1 MPIALSAPHPLTAG
15 SERAFVIRLPSRR
28 SVVQTLFALAIF
40 LSAFLLFQVE
50 LLLGKQILPIFG
62 GAPAV
67 WTTCLLVFQLLLL
80 AGYTFA
86 HGVAV
91 RLKLREQALIQLSLL
106 GLSLCVFVFASLVW
120 SSPITP
126 LASWHPASGDDP
138 TWTIVRFLLATIGLP
153 FFVLST
159 TSSLALHWL
168 AKTAPGN
175 PPYRLYA
182 LSNAGSLL
190 GLLSYP
196 VLIEPNLR
204 LRTQAWAWTVSYA
217 VYAVAF
223 GICALLVMRAVS
235 QRPEVVAFSEVRQN
249 LTSSPGWPARFLWV
263 ALAACASVLLLA
275 TTNYICQELAVIP
288 FLWVLPLSLYL
299 LSFIFC
305 FESDRWY
312 RQGIF
317 HALFV
322 LAASAV
328 ILVIQPNADYSYV
341 VQLAAY
347 SALLFAGCMVCHGEA
362 ARTRPHAD
370 HLTEFYLCLSIGG
383 ALGGIFVGLIAPRIF
398 PNYWEYPLGI
408 LACTALILFV
418 SMRETSSWWHSGPI
432 SLGIALFGLVAVL
445 TPPVLAAVWPAAARF
460 PRWGR
465 LGVAGALLV
474 LAAWVYLREQSSTEQ
489 RGGPWAVRLAARCSL
504 AVITAGLAIPQ
515 KADFFHVVER
525 SRNFYGVLSVID
537 AQPENYLALR
547 HGEIVHGFQFEDAA
561 RSRLATAY
569 YGENSA
575 ANIVIR
581 HWPHHPMRVGLVGM
595 GTGTLASIGQ
605 PGDVYRF
612 YEINPD
618 VYRSSEGPSPYFT
631 FLKDSRAQIE
641 VVLGDARGSLQREAQ
656 QNRLQKFD
664 VLILDAFSSDAIPM
678 HLLTREA
685 FQVFTEHMR
694 GPESVIAVHISNRT
708 LDLGSVVAGVAREF
722 GMSAI
727 RNISLP
733 SKSYLW
739 ESEWVLLSRTD
750 ASLDLPELKPGNVPF
765 APGTKPILWTDDYSS
780 LWRVIRRAVKLQ
792 NEQE

>member
-1 MPIALSAPHPLTAG
+1 MPTALSVPHPLTIG
-15 SERAFVIRLPSRR
+15 SERLVIGLPSQR
-28 SVVQTLFALAIF
+28 SDVQALFALAIF

-80 AGYTFA
+80 GGYTFA

-91 RLKLREQALIQLSLL
+91 RLTIREQTLVQLSLL
-106 GLSLCVFVFASLVW
+106 GLSLCVFVLASQVW
-120 SSPITP
+120 PTPITP
-126 LASWHPASGDDP
+126 HASWRPASADDP
-138 TWTIVRFLLATIGLP
+138 TWTIVRFLLVTIGLP

-168 AKTAPGN
+168 AKTLPGN
-175 PPYRLYA
+175 PPYRFYA
-182 LSNAGSLL
+182 LSSAGSLL

-204 LRTQAWAWTVSYA
+204 LRTQAWAWTASYA
-217 VYAVAF
+217 VYVVAF
-223 GICALLVMRAVS
+223 GMCALLVRRAAS
-235 QRPEVVAFSEVRQN
+235 QRPEIAGLPEVRQD
-249 LTSSPGWPARFLWV
+249 LTASPGWPARFLWV
-263 ALAACASVLLLA
+263 TLAACASVLLLA
-275 TTNYICQELAVIP
+275 TTNHISQELTVVP

-299 LSFIFC
+299 LSFVFC

-312 RQGIF
+312 RQRAF
-317 HALFV
+317 HALFM
-322 LAASAV
+322 LAAFAV
-328 ILVIQPNADYSYV
+328 ILVMQPNADYSYL
-341 VQLAAY
+341 VQLGAC
-347 SALLFAGCMVCHGEA
+347 SAMLSAGCMVCHGEA

-370 HLTEFYLCLSIGG
+370 HLTQFYLCLSIGG
-383 ALGGIFVGLIAPRIF
+383 ALGGVFVSLIAPRIF
-398 PNYWEYPLGI
+398 PNYWEYPLGV

-418 SMRETSSWWHSGPI
+418 SMKETSSWWHSGRT
-432 SLGIALFGLVAVL
+432 SLGVALFGLIAVL
-445 TPPVLAAVWPAAARF
+445 TPSVLAPVWPAAAQF

-474 LAAWVYLREQSSTEQ
+474 LAAWVYLREQSSREP

-504 AVITAGLAIPQ
+504 AVLTAGLAIPQ
-515 KADFFHVVER
+515 KADFFHVVRR

-561 RSRLATAY
+561 RRRLATGY

-618 VYRSSEGPSPYFT
+618 VYRSSEGTQPYFS

-656 QNRLQKFD
+656 QDRLQKFD

-678 HLLTREA
+678 HLLTLEA
-685 FQVFTEHMR
+685 FKIFTEHMR

-708 LDLGSVVAGVAREF
+708 LDLGPVVAGVAREF
-722 GMSAI
+722 GLSAV

-739 ESEWVLLSRTD
+739 ESDWVLLSRTD
-750 ASLDLPELKPGNVPF
+750 ASLDLPELKPGKVPF
-765 APGTKPILWTDDYSS
+765 AAGMKPILWTDDYSN
-780 LWRVIRRAVKLQ
+780 LWRVIRQPVLNVSLR
-792 NEQE
+792 

>member
-1 MPIALSAPHPLTAG
+1 MPTAISAPHPVTTE
-15 SERAFVIRLPSRR
+15 SERAFGIPLWSQR
-28 SVVQTLFALAIF
+28 SGVQILFALTIF

-80 AGYTFA
+80 GGYTFA

-91 RLKLREQALIQLSLL
+91 RLTLRQQTLVQLSLL
-106 GLSLCVFVFASLVW
+106 GLSLCVVVIASRMW
-120 SSPITP
+120 PSPITP
-126 LASWHPASGDDP
+126 VASWRPGSVDDP
-138 TWTIVRFLLATIGLP
+138 TWTIVRLLLATIGLQ

-159 TSSLALHWL
+159 TSSMTLHWL

-182 LSNAGSLL
+182 LSSAGSLL

-196 VLIEPNLR
+196 VLVEPNLR
-204 LRTQAWAWTVSYA
+204 LRTQAWAWTASYV
-217 VYAVAF
+217 VYAFAF
-223 GICALLVMRAVS
+223 GICALLVRRAAS
-235 QRPEVVAFSEVRQN
+235 QRPEIAGLPKVRQD
-249 LTSSPGWPARFLWV
+249 LTSSPGWPARLLWV

-275 TTNYICQELAVIP
+275 TTNYISQELAVVP

-312 RQGIF
+312 RQGVF
-317 HALFV
+317 HVLFM

-328 ILVIQPNADYSYV
+328 VLVIRPNADYPYF
-341 VQLAAY
+341 VQLGAY
-347 SALLFAGCMVCHGEA
+347 SAMLFAGCMVCHGEA

-370 HLTEFYLCLSIGG
+370 HLTQFYLCLSIGG
-383 ALGGIFVGLIAPRIF
+383 ALGGVFVSLIAPRIF

-408 LACTALILFV
+408 LACIALILFV
-418 SMRETSSWWHSGPI
+418 SMRETSSWWNRGPT
-432 SLGIALFGLVAVL
+432 SLGVALFALVAVL
-445 TPPVLAAVWPAAARF
+445 APTIVATVWPPAAQF

-465 LGVAGALLV
+465 LGLASALLFV
-474 LAAWVYLREQSSTEQ
+474 AAWMYTRERSSTER
-489 RGGPWAVRLAARCSL
+489 RGGPWAMRLAARCIL
-504 AVITAGLAIPQ
+504 AVLTAGLAIPQ

-537 AQPENYLALR
+537 VQPENYLALR
-547 HGEIVHGFQFEDAA
+547 HGKIVHGFQFEDAPR
-561 RSRLATAY
+561 RSLATGY
-569 YGENSA
+569 YGDNSA

-595 GTGTLASIGQ
+595 GTGTLASIAQ

-618 VYRSSEGPSPYFT
+618 VYRSSEGTSPYFS
-631 FLKDSRAQIE
+631 FLKDSQAQIE

-656 QNRLQKFD
+656 QEKLQKFD

-678 HLLTREA
+678 HLLTLEA
-685 FQVFTEHMR
+685 FQAYMQHMR
-694 GPESVIAVHISNRT
+694 GPESVIALHISNRT
-708 LDLGSVVAGVAREF
+708 VDLGPVVAGVARKL
-722 GMSAI
+722 GLSAV

-739 ESEWVLLSRTD
+739 ESDWVLLSRTG
-750 ASLDLPELKPGNVPF
+750 ASLDLPELKPGNVPVT
-765 APGTKPILWTDDYSS
+765 AGMKPILWTDDYSG
-780 LWRVIRRAVKLQ
+780 LWRVIRRSVL
-792 NEQE
+792 NVSLR

>member
-1 MPIALSAPHPLTAG
+1 MPTALSVPYPLTAE
-15 SERAFVIRLPSRR
+15 SERAFAIRLPSQR
-28 SVVQTLFALAIF
+28 SDVQILFALAIF

-80 AGYTFA
+80 GGYTFA
-86 HGVAV
+86 HGIAV
-91 RLKLREQALIQLSLL
+91 RLTLREQTLVQLSLL
-106 GLSLCVFVFASLVW
+106 GLSLCVVVVASQIW
-120 SSPITP
+120 PSPIMP
-126 LASWHPASGDDP
+126 LASWRPAVENDP
-138 TWTIVRFLLATIGLP
+138 TWSIVRFLLATIGLP

-159 TSSLALHWL
+159 TSSMTLHWL

-182 LSNAGSLL
+182 LSSAGSLL

-196 VLIEPNLR
+196 VLVEPNLR
-204 LRTQAWAWTVSYA
+204 LRTQALAWTASYA
-217 VYAVAF
+217 VYVFAF
-223 GICALLVMRAVS
+223 GICALLVRRVAS
-235 QRPEVVAFSEVRQN
+235 QRPELVGFPEIRQD
-249 LTSSPGWPARFLWV
+249 LTTSPGWPARLLWV
-263 ALAACASVLLLA
+263 ALAGCASVLLLA
-275 TTNYICQELAVIP
+275 TTSHISQELAVVP

-312 RQGIF
+312 RQGVF
-317 HALFV
+317 HAVFM
-322 LAASAV
+322 LAAFGV
-328 ILVIQPNADYSYV
+328 ILVMRPNADDPYF
-341 VQLAAY
+341 VQLGAC
-347 SALLFAGCMVCHGEA
+347 LVMLFAGCMVCHGEA

-370 HLTEFYLCLSIGG
+370 HLTQFYLCLSIGG
-383 ALGGIFVGLIAPRIF
+383 ALGGVFVSLIAPRVF
-398 PNYWEYPLGI
+398 PNYWEYPLGV

-418 SMRETSSWWHSGPI
+418 SMKEPSSWWHRGPT
-432 SLGIALFGLVAVL
+432 SAGVALFALVAVL
-445 TPPVLAAVWPAAARF
+445 TPTVIAPVWPAAALF
-460 PRWGR
+460 PRLGR
-465 LGVAGALLV
+465 LGMAGALLV
-474 LAAWVYLREQSSTEQ
+474 VAAWVYLREQSSTKR
-489 RGGPWAVRLAARCSL
+489 RGGPWAVRLAARFSL
-504 AVITAGLAIPQ
+504 AVLTAGLAIPQ
-515 KADFFHVVER
+515 KADFFHVVGR

-537 AQPENYLALR
+537 VQPENYLALR
-547 HGEIVHGFQFEDAA
+547 HGKIVHGFQFEDAA
-561 RSRLATAY
+561 RRSLPTGY
-569 YGENSA
+569 YGENGA

-618 VYRSSEGPSPYFT
+618 VYRSSEGTQPYFS

-656 QNRLQKFD
+656 QENFQKFD
-664 VLILDAFSSDAIPM
+664 VLILDAFSSDAIPT
-678 HLLTREA
+678 HLLTFEA

-708 LDLGSVVAGVAREF
+708 LDLGPVVVGVAREF
-722 GMSAI
+722 GLSAV

-739 ESEWVLLSRTD
+739 ESDWVLLSHND

-765 APGTKPILWTDDYSS
+765 AAGMKPILWTDDYSN
-780 LWRVIRRAVKLQ
+780 LWRVIRQPVITVSLH
-792 NEQE
+792 